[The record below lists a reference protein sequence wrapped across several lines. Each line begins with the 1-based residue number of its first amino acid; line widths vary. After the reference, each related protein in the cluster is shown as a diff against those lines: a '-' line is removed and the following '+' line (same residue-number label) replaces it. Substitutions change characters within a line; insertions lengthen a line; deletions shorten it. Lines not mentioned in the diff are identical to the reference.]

1 MSGAARGVEVTC
13 TPFATI
19 AGGTTVTAA
28 VAALVS
34 GPSLLLSLSVKLTF
48 TRIRLPTSA
57 ATGV

>member
-1 MSGAARGVEVTC
+1 MEVCSASMVT
-13 TPFATI
+13 
-19 AGGTTVTAA
+19 GTGVTAA